1 MLSTR
6 TKSVTAT
13 ADAGLPPDVNDRAPE
28 RRFETAVARYGAAIR
43 RLVRTYEAH
52 PTRREE
58 LLQEVWLALWRA
70 LGRFR
75 EESSLRTY
83 VFRVAHN
90 VAIKHV
96 RRDRRDREEPGL
108 PESVADDTPAPG
120 EALDQHRRRERLV
133 AAIRE
138 LPDVDR
144 QLAMLHLE
152 GLTNA
157 EIADVTGLTASNVGT
172 RLHRVRQRLRRRLE
186 VDHAR

>member
-1 MLSTR
+1 M
-6 TKSVTAT
+6 
-13 ADAGLPPDVNDRAPE
+13 NDRAPE
-28 RRFETAVARYGAAIR
+28 LRFETAVARFGAAIR

-52 PTRREE
+52 PTRQEE
-58 LLQEVWLALWRA
+58 LLQEVWLALWKA

-108 PESVADDTPAPG
+108 PETVADEAPAIA

-138 LPDVDR
+138 LADVDR

-157 EIADVTGLTASNVGT
+157 EIGEVTGLSASNVGT
-172 RLHRVRQRLRRRLE
+172 RLHRVRARLRTRLE
-186 VDHAR
+186 ADRA